1 MTLEYSR
8 GQIIHVCKCMS
19 QSDMADDVA
28 AYCKLYDTP
37 ALTTRVVLNL
47 NFTAFLLLFR
57 YYIPEQH
64 QHNNTPT

>member
-1 MTLEYSR
+1 
-8 GQIIHVCKCMS
+8 MS

-28 AYCKLYDTP
+28 AYCTLYDTP
-37 ALTTRVVLNL
+37 ALTTRVVLSL